1 MNLGRSA
8 ACGKQQKFW
17 TWTLGFPIL
26 YPKKNFFILPAG
38 DFDRLEHEIL

>member
-26 YPKKNFFILPAG
+26 YQKKKMAAG